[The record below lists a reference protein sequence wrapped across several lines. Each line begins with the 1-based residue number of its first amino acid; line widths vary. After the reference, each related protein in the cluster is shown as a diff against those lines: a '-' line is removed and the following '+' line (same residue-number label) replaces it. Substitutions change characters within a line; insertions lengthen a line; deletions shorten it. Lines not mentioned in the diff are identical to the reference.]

1 MAKRKR
7 KSAAADARQV
17 TEARRDRVP
26 RLGAKLFAKVR
37 RLARRRPF
45 TIAAALVALHIGL
58 ALLTFEPRP
67 HTGGDNGAYITLGRS
82 LLEHGTYTE
91 LWDPAEAPHTKY
103 PPVFPAVLAVAMAL
117 GLHPWVPLKLV
128 VLGFSAAAVAFG
140 FLWMRARRR
149 PGLALAVGFTLA
161 IAPGILREG
170 RWILSD
176 VPFWCFTIAALWAYE
191 RLRPDD
197 WPRFAIAAAAT
208 VLAYFTRSAG
218 LPLVL
223 AALAWLAWRRHWAQA
238 AALAVVTGVPAALWM
253 LRSRA
258 HGPAG
263 YVSEFWFVD
272 PYLPMLGTIGPVDFF
287 QRVLENTI
295 KYISIH
301 MPVLLTGSTGS
312 AVVLVSILIA
322 GLAGYGWLL
331 RVRRARVADLFLPLY
346 MGLILIWPAIWSGE
360 RFLLPVLPV
369 LLFYAGE
376 ALFRLL
382 QRRAPRHDFA
392 VAAGAVALLL
402 LLAAPG
408 LVRGVQT
415 GFECTSRYLEGERFP
430 CLGSPYYDDFFEL
443 SELSGRILPFDAVVL
458 NRKPRLFHVLSDGLQ
473 SVNYPMSEDPA
484 AFFATADSVG
494 ARYVLFDRLDAV
506 SEIYLLPLLTQRPA
520 AFCLM
525 LIRQETSTA
534 IFGIMPN
541 GASVPPLSAGAGR
554 RGDVSFAFCGTEYWR
569 GEAQRRM
576 YGGT

>member
-7 KSAAADARQV
+7 DSAAQGPARAP
-17 TEARRDRVP
+17 EPRREHGPRRGAR
-26 RLGAKLFAKVR
+26 LFARVR
-37 RLARRRPF
+37 RLSRRRPVA
-45 TIAAALVALHIGL
+45 IAAALVALHVAF

-91 LWDPAEAPHTKY
+91 LWDPAETPHTKY
-103 PPVFPAVLAVAMAL
+103 PPVFPAVLAIAMAL
-117 GLHPWVPLKLV
+117 GLHPWVQLKLV
-128 VLGFSAAAVAFG
+128 VLGFSASAIAFG
-140 FLWMRARRR
+140 YLWMRARRR
-149 PGLALAVGFTLA
+149 PALALAIGVILA

-176 VPFWCFTIAALWAYE
+176 VPFWCFTIAALWAFE
-191 RLRPDD
+191 RLQPGD
-197 WPRFAIAAAAT
+197 WRRFAIAAAAT

-223 AALAWLAWRRHWAQA
+223 AALAWLVWRRHWAQA
-238 AALAVVTGVPAALWM
+238 AALGVITGVPAALWM

-258 HGPAG
+258 YGSAG

-272 PYLPMLGTIGPVDFF
+272 PYLPMLGTIGPVDFV
-287 QRVLENTI
+287 QRMLENTT

-301 MPVLLTGSTGS
+301 MPVLLTGSTG
-312 AVVLVSILIA
+312 AMMLLVSLLVA

-331 RVRRARVADLFLPLY
+331 RIRRARVADLFLPLY
-346 MGLILIWPAIWSGE
+346 MGLILIWPSIWSGE

-376 ALFRLL
+376 ALFRILR
-382 QRRAPRHDFA
+382 RRAPRHDFA
-392 VAAGAVALLL
+392 MAAGAVALLI
-402 LLAAPG
+402 LLAVPG
-408 LVRGVQT
+408 LVRAIQT
-415 GFECTSRYLEGERFP
+415 GFECTSRYLAGERYP

-443 SELSGRILPFDAVVL
+443 SELSGRILPLDAVVL
-458 NRKPRLFHVLSDGLQ
+458 NRKPRLFHVLSDGLK
-473 SVNYPMSEDPA
+473 SVNYPMSEDPES
-484 AFFATADSVG
+484 FFATADSAG

-534 IFGIMPN
+534 IFGLTPG
-541 GASVPPLSAGAGR
+541 GASVPPLAPGADH
-554 RGDVSFAFCGTEYWR
+554 RGDVSFAFCGAEYWR
-569 GEAQRRM
+569 GEAQQRT
-576 YGGT
+576 YEGT